1 LRTLVATRDPSAVDA
16 ELVALVGELSRRA
29 GRPVLEH
36 EVRAALAPLSP
47 AQEAVLRATSSR
59 EPPAAPLGPMAWVDI
74 ARGVAPQAA
83 AARELSGY
91 YTLLAERD
99 ALASMLEA
107 RSIPPPPAA
116 GPPTAP
122 PPGLSGPPSRSPPPP
137 FAAAEPPTSRSPP
150 AQLPLAEQA
159 SPPTTRPRAVKAP
172 VASRKSIKKAPG
184 RAEQIL
190 GLFAYHR
197 DAPRVARALSLS
209 MAELDSEIEA
219 LKIRR
224 KASRLVNG
232 RDVDLPRAVTLP
244 GASGPSVRRRS
255 VRLTKAEGAA
265 APRARTGAAD
275 PAPAAVTATPAAQAE
290 REAAV
295 ATQSA
300 RLRAVL
306 REVGP
311 RRAALAAKLGERG
324 KPLPDSVLLA
334 RFRAAG
340 LEREFG
346 QRERDLIRALL
357 SRHRMAVDPAAREL
371 QLSPDGLRALVKE
384 RGLAREVE
392 AQREKERA
400 KLRSRNA
407 PRDRVDQVLRQR
419 EWLSDLGILAELDAE
434 AKDLVGSALAKARSE
449 GLRGENAA
457 QALRRELKVSL
468 ADVRALLSL
477 YTLR

>member
-1 LRTLVATRDPSAVDA
+1 VDV

-36 EVRAALAPLSP
+36 EVRAALAPLSA
-47 AQEAVLRATSSR
+47 AQEAALRATSTR
-59 EPPAAPLGPMAWVDI
+59 EPPAAPLGPMAWADI

-107 RSIPPPPAA
+107 RSMPPAPAA
-116 GPPTAP
+116 GPPPAAP
-122 PPGLSGPPSRSPPPP
+122 AQSSGPVARPPPP
-137 FAAAEPPTSRSPP
+137 PSSAAEPPSPLGP
-150 AQLPLAEQA
+150 SAQPPLAEQP
-159 SPPTTRPRAVKAP
+159 SPSTATAKAVKVP
-172 VASRKSIKKAPG
+172 VAARKKAPGQPG

-197 DAPRVARALSLS
+197 DSPLVARALSLS
-209 MAELDSEIEA
+209 MAELDSEIET

-224 KASRLVNG
+224 KAARLVNG
-232 RDVDLPRAVTLP
+232 RDVDLPRAAPLP

-255 VRLTKAEGAA
+255 ARLAKAEGGTTQSGRISAS
-265 APRARTGAAD
+265 D
-275 PAPAAVTATPAAQAE
+275 PAPAGGTAAAAAQPE

-295 ATQSA
+295 AGQSA

-311 RRAALAAKLGERG
+311 RRGALAAKLGERG

-357 SRHRMAVDPAAREL
+357 SRHRMALEPAAREL
-371 QLSPDGLRALVKE
+371 QLSPEGLRALVNE
-384 RGLAREVE
+384 RGLTREVE

-400 KLRSRNA
+400 KLRARNA

-419 EWLSDLGILAELDAE
+419 EWLSDLGILGELDGE

-449 GLRGENAA
+449 GLRGEKAA
-457 QALRRELKVSL
+457 QALRRALKVSL
-468 ADVRALLSL
+468 ADVRALLSF

>member
-1 LRTLVATRDPSAVDA
+1 VDV

-36 EVRAALAPLSP
+36 EVRAALAPLSA
-47 AQEAVLRATSSR
+47 AQEAALRATSPR
-59 EPPAAPLGPMAWVDI
+59 EPPAAPLGPMAWADI
-74 ARGVAPQAA
+74 ARGVSPQAA

-99 ALASMLEA
+99 ALASMLET
-107 RSIPPPPAA
+107 RPPPAPTSPALPSSPPRA
-116 GPPTAP
+116 GAQRSLAKQP
-122 PPGLSGPPSRSPPPP
+122 PPSTANAK
-137 FAAAEPPTSRSPP
+137 AAKVP
-150 AQLPLAEQA
+150 AV
-159 SPPTTRPRAVKAP
+159 TRTKAAP
-172 VASRKSIKKAPG
+172 GQPG

-197 DAPRVARALSLS
+197 DAPLVARALSLS
-209 MAELDSEIEA
+209 MAELELEIDA

-224 KASRLVNG
+224 KAARLVNG
-232 RDVDLPRAVTLP
+232 RDVDLPRAALLP

-255 VRLTKAEGAA
+255 VRLAKAEGAT
-265 APRARTGAAD
+265 APSGRISASD
-275 PAPAAVTATPAAQAE
+275 PAPAGGTAASAARAG

-295 ATQSA
+295 AGQSA

-311 RRAALAAKLGERG
+311 RRGALAAKLGERG

-357 SRHRMAVDPAAREL
+357 SRHRMALEPAAREL
-371 QLSPDGLRALVKE
+371 QLSPEGLRALVKE
-384 RGLAREVE
+384 RGLTREVE

-400 KLRSRNA
+400 KLRARNA

-419 EWLSDLGILAELDAE
+419 EWLSDLGILAELDGE
-434 AKDLVGSALAKARSE
+434 AKDLVSSALAQARSE
-449 GLRGENAA
+449 GLRGEKAA
-457 QALRRELKVSL
+457 QALHRALKVSL
-468 ADVRALLSL
+468 ADVRALLSF
-477 YTLR
+477 YMLR

>member
-1 LRTLVATRDPSAVDA
+1 LRTLVATRDPSVVDA

-47 AQEAVLRATSSR
+47 AQEAALRATSSR
-59 EPPAAPLGPMAWVDI
+59 EPPAAPLGPMAWADI

-107 RSIPPPPAA
+107 RSIPPPP
-116 GPPTAP
+116 
-122 PPGLSGPPSRSPPPP
+122 

-150 AQLPLAEQA
+150 AQPPLAEQA

-172 VASRKSIKKAPG
+172 VASRNSIQKAPG

-209 MAELDSEIEA
+209 MAELDSEIET

-232 RDVDLPRAVTLP
+232 RDVDLPRAAPLP

-265 APRARTGAAD
+265 VPRGRSGAAD
-275 PAPAAVTATPAAQAE
+275 PAPAAGTATPAAQAE

-295 ATQSA
+295 AAQSA

-311 RRAALAAKLGERG
+311 RRGALAAKLGERG

-434 AKDLVGSALAKARSE
+434 AKDLVSSALAKARSQ
-449 GLRGENAA
+449 GLRGEKAA
-457 QALRRELKVSL
+457 QALRRELQVSL

>member
-1 LRTLVATRDPSAVDA
+1 
-16 ELVALVGELSRRA
+16 
-29 GRPVLEH
+29 
-36 EVRAALAPLSP
+36 
-47 AQEAVLRATSSR
+47 
-59 EPPAAPLGPMAWVDI
+59 MAWADI

-99 ALASMLEA
+99 ALASLLEA
-107 RSIPPPPAA
+107 RSVPPAPTAEAPPAA
-116 GPPTAP
+116 PPRSSGPAARP
-122 PPGLSGPPSRSPPPP
+122 PPLPSSG
-137 FAAAEPPTSRSPP
+137 AEPPSPRAP
-150 AQLPLAEQA
+150 SAQPPLAEQP
-159 SPPTTRPRAVKAP
+159 SPPTANARAVKVS
-172 VASRKSIKKAPG
+172 VASRKALGRPG

-197 DAPRVARALSLS
+197 DAPMVARALSLS

-232 RDVDLPRAVTLP
+232 RDVDLPRAAPLP

-255 VRLTKAEGAA
+255 VRLAKAEGGT
-265 APRARTGAAD
+265 APSGRIGASG
-275 PAPAAVTATPAAQAE
+275 PAPDGGTATRAAQAE

-295 ATQSA
+295 AAQSA

-311 RRAALAAKLGERG
+311 RRGALAAKLGERG

-357 SRHRMAVDPAAREL
+357 SRHRMALDPAAREL
-371 QLSPDGLRALVKE
+371 QLSPEGLRALVKE
-384 RGLAREVE
+384 RGLDREVE

-400 KLRSRNA
+400 KLRARNA

-434 AKDLVGSALAKARSE
+434 AKDLVGSALATARSE
-449 GLRGENAA
+449 GLRGEKAA
-457 QALRRELKVSL
+457 QALRRALKVSL
-468 ADVRALLSL
+468 ADVRALLSF

>member
-1 LRTLVATRDPSAVDA
+1 
-16 ELVALVGELSRRA
+16 
-29 GRPVLEH
+29 
-36 EVRAALAPLSP
+36 
-47 AQEAVLRATSSR
+47 
-59 EPPAAPLGPMAWVDI
+59 MAWADI
-74 ARGVAPQAA
+74 ARGVSPQAA

-99 ALASMLEA
+99 ALASMLET
-107 RSIPPPPAA
+107 RPPPAPTSPALPSSPPRA
-116 GPPTAP
+116 GAQRSLAKQP
-122 PPGLSGPPSRSPPPP
+122 PPSTANAT
-137 FAAAEPPTSRSPP
+137 AAKVP
-150 AQLPLAEQA
+150 AV
-159 SPPTTRPRAVKAP
+159 TRTKAAP
-172 VASRKSIKKAPG
+172 GQPG

-197 DAPRVARALSLS
+197 DAPLVARALSLS
-209 MAELDSEIEA
+209 MAELELEIDA

-224 KASRLVNG
+224 KAARLVNG
-232 RDVDLPRAVTLP
+232 RDVDLPRAALLP

-255 VRLTKAEGAA
+255 VRLASGRISAS
-265 APRARTGAAD
+265 D
-275 PAPAAVTATPAAQAE
+275 PAPAGGTAASAARAG

-295 ATQSA
+295 AGQSA

-311 RRAALAAKLGERG
+311 RRGALAAKLGERG

-357 SRHRMAVDPAAREL
+357 SRHRMALEPAAREL
-371 QLSPDGLRALVKE
+371 QLSPEGLRALVKE
-384 RGLAREVE
+384 RGLTREVE

-400 KLRSRNA
+400 KLRARNA

-419 EWLSDLGILAELDAE
+419 EWLSDLGILAELDGE
-434 AKDLVGSALAKARSE
+434 AKDLVSSALAQARSE
-449 GLRGENAA
+449 GLRGEKAA
-457 QALRRELKVSL
+457 QALHRALKVSL
-468 ADVRALLSL
+468 ADVRALLSF
-477 YTLR
+477 YMLR